1 LKERVEDLK
10 EKESL
15 LITRERLLQEKE
27 DLLKQKALLLDNIE
41 ASLERREE
49 KVRRLLINQRI
60 QLSIIH
66 RTKIQRQRRVGEV
79 KGIIQDK
86 PDSQAQ

>member
-1 LKERVEDLK
+1 LKERIENLK

-15 LITRERLLQEKE
+15 LTTRERLLQEKE
-27 DLLKQKALLLDNIE
+27 DLLKQKALLLDDIE

-49 KVRRLLINQRI
+49 KVRRLLVNQRA
-60 QLSIIH
+60 QLSSIH
-66 RTKIQRQRRVGEV
+66 RTKLQRQRKVGEV
-79 KGIIQDK
+79 RGIIQDK